1 MACSLVGQ
9 AAARLAAGLER
20 MAKDGSFDALF
31 DKYFAKSL
39 RDLGLDQR
47 IAIDLDNPFLPAWV
61 PLDRPELWF
70 DVRILKAKPGR

>member
-1 MACSLVGQ
+1 
-9 AAARLAAGLER
+9 

-47 IAIDLDNPFLPAWV
+47 VIIDLDNPLPAWV
-61 PLDRPELWF
+61 PLGRSGLWF
-70 DVRILKAKPGR
+70 DVETLRRRDLK